1 MSNPKFSVVIPAYNV
16 DRYIAECLDSI
27 LGQGRNDVEVIVVN
41 DGSTD
46 STSEVVGGFVHEQ
59 ASVLLVNQEN
69 RGLLVNE
76 TSNHFGSRIRRAIVH
91 DDDLNIISSLAQYGI
106 KTFCDIPVNVISRN
120 DN

>member
-1 MSNPKFSVVIPAYNV
+1 MAVDDICKNVKGTRDQTIIAVDAEDVVPVRMDEA
-16 DRYIAECLDSI
+16 S
-27 LGQGRNDVEVIVVN
+27 
-41 DGSTD
+41 SP
-46 STSEVVGGFVHEQ
+46 GGEQ